1 MTVVFLWNYQK
12 YSTGNSKAF
21 SEIRKKDEYKFNQ
34 LCACISKRMR
44 KGEGL
49 NYKARRYK
57 FEIGVNFKQILIFI
71 KYFQNSTE
79 LRHACNE
86 KALFTTEE

>member
-12 YSTGNSKAF
+12 YSNSN
-21 SEIRKKDEYKFNQ
+21 STNSISSVYT
-34 LCACISKRMR
+34 ACISKRMR

-49 NYKARRYK
+49 NKKSRRFK
-57 FEIGVNFKQILIFI
+57 FEIGVIFKQILIFI